1 MLPDGE
7 SWHPVT
13 VEWWAGVRQWAF
25 LADEPAWSWAFLVDT
40 ALLHHTM
47 WTRGRH
53 DLASEIRLRLVSE
66 VRAQT
71 PEDRLKLR
79 VTLLTPSDETG
90 SVAPGTGSGDEAWRN
105 ARRRRLTD
113 S

>member
-53 DLASEIRLRLVSE
+53 DLASEIRLRSAKY
-66 VRAQT
+66 AQT

-90 SVAPGTGSGDEAWRN
+90 SVATGTGAGDEAWRD
-105 ARRRRLTD
+105 ARRRRLTE